1 MSSYN
6 IIGVMSGTSMDG
18 LDIAHVTLN
27 EKKDGRWDYKI
38 NKAATIPYGDKW
50 RLRLSKLRNQSSL
63 TFYKTDRYFGQYI
76 GEKIVNF
83 LDESNLDA
91 DLIASHGHTIFH
103 QPQNNLTVQIGDGHS
118 ITAMTGIPSV
128 TNFRA
133 MDVIFGGQGAPLSA
147 VGDELLFSEYD
158 VCLNIGGFA
167 NISSNQNG
175 QRIGFDVCPANI
187 LFNRIAREFGQD
199 YDEGGTIAESGK
211 IDYQLLDKL
220 NKIEFYHQKG
230 PKTLGREWINDQFW
244 FNVRES
250 GISKEDKMKTLCDH
264 VGCQI
269 GNTIEDLT
277 GGEGR
282 VKRVLAT
289 GGGVFNKTLID
300 HIKIH
305 TDAEIVV
312 PEDNVV
318 KYKEALIFSLLGILR
333 VKNTDN
339 IYKSVTGA
347 DDDVLAGSLHGN
359 FADLI

>member
-1 MSSYN
+1 MRSYN

-18 LDIAHVTLN
+18 LDIAHFTLS
-27 EKKDGRWDYKI
+27 EREDKKWDYKI
-38 NKAATIPYGDKW
+38 NHAKTIPYGDKW

-63 TFYKTDRYFGQYI
+63 VFYKTDRFFGQYI
-76 GEKIVNF
+76 GECIADF
-83 LDESNLDA
+83 LDENSLDA

-103 QPQNNLTVQIGDGHS
+103 QPHNNLSVQIGDGNS

-133 MDVIFGGQGAPLSA
+133 MDVIFGGHGAPLSA

-175 QRIGFDVCPANI
+175 ARIGFDICPANI
-187 LFNRIAREFGQD
+187 LFNRIAREFGKD
-199 YDEGGTIAESGK
+199 YDENGTIAESGK

-220 NKIEFYHQKG
+220 NKIEYYHQSG
-230 PKTLGREWINDQFW
+230 SKTLGREWINDQFW

-264 VGCQI
+264 VGSQI
-269 GNTIEDLT
+269 GNNIEDLT
-277 GGEGR
+277 GGEGS

-289 GGGVFNKTLID
+289 GGGVHNKTLID
-300 HIKIH
+300 HIKTH
-305 TDAEIVV
+305 TDVEIVI
-312 PEDNVV
+312 PDDMLV
-318 KYKEALIFSLLGILR
+318 KYKEALIFALLGILR
-333 VKNTDN
+333 VKNIDN

-359 FADLI
+359 FSDLL